1 MPEECQSLMDSLR
14 VLIVD
19 VAMEDILKVTEEMI
33 EILEQQMQEKRTSTV
48 YLDRAGFSIFFRVGF
63 YSLL

>member
-1 MPEECQSLMDSLR
+1 MKKLEECRLPETCQSLMDSLR

-33 EILEQQMQEKRTSTV
+33 EILEQ
-48 YLDRAGFSIFFRVGF
+48 
-63 YSLL
+63 